1 MRSHLPSAA
10 ALALAALT
18 ASSTLGFAAANP
30 TGVWFDD
37 KGRGAIEI
45 KQCGDQ
51 LCGHVVWV
59 KNANDKRGCG
69 TQILGDVDQVSTGTW
84 DKGWIYS
91 PERKKK
97 YSVELKLLNN
107 DRLQVTGYAGTK
119 YFSETMIWTKA
130 PGDLARC
137 EQVAKLAPDEKAEPA
152 PNNNQPATQQPAAKT
167 DELPAPPA
175 VEPQSST
182 RAPAPSIEKPETAAP
197 APAPETNAKAA
208 VDTPEAP
215 QNPVV
220 SSKNKTARAAPRQ
233 EAHDV
238 PLETGPDLSDLPID
252 KYFQKT
258 ADGRCKLNL
267 PWVNVDFPCS
277 D

>member
-1 MRSHLPSAA
+1 MRSHFPTIS

-18 ASSTLGFAAANP
+18 VMPASSFAADP
-30 TGVWFDD
+30 IGVWIDD

-45 KQCGDQ
+45 KPCGDQ

-69 TQILGDVDQVSTGTW
+69 KQILGDVDKVSASTW

-91 PERKKK
+91 PDRGKK
-97 YSVELKLLNN
+97 YSVELKMLDN
-107 DRLQVTGYAGTK
+107 DRLQVTGYAGIK

-130 PGDLARC
+130 PSDLNRC
-137 EQVAKLAPDEKAEPA
+137 EEVAKLAPDDKGTAPAPSNSQPAPQHPGVKADEPA
-152 PNNNQPATQQPAAKT
+152 AA
-167 DELPAPPA
+167 PG

-182 RAPAPSIEKPETAAP
+182 PAPQVEKPKVTTRGP
-197 APAPETNAKAA
+197 AGSDARSA
-208 VDTPEAP
+208 EAP
-215 QNPVV
+215 KAPKIAAEQP
-220 SSKNKTARAAPRQ
+220 KATARAAPRQ
-233 EAHDV
+233 EADDV

-252 KYFQKT
+252 KYFNRT

-277 D
+277 RTE